1 MVATPRRNHHDGRS
15 AASVPTAERAAPA
28 LHSGGVDLAA
38 AAAALLISPATALA
52 WLATNRYGLCLCGV
66 REREREYA
74 CPECAANFVGV
85 SGFVRHLGGAQ
96 FNTTIWCIDLAEISL
111 TVIS

>member
-66 REREREYA
+66 RERERESMLA
-74 CPECAANFVGV
+74 LSVRRISSVFQDLCGILAARSLILL
-85 SGFVRHLGGAQ
+85 SGA
-96 FNTTIWCIDLAEISL
+96 
-111 TVIS
+111 